1 MKYLVIEMF
10 GRNRINLKVEKTLG
24 QAVVT
29 ANKRLLDYIDEYGL
43 NNQTLTHD
51 DDYELTNEDQAN
63 EPNLRARLDYLDIA
77 VDINIAP
84 LPED

>member
-1 MKYLVIEMF
+1 MF
-10 GRNRINLKVEKTLG
+10 GRNLISLKVEKTLD

-29 ANKRLLDYIDEYGL
+29 ANKRLLDYMDEYGL
-43 NNQTLTHD
+43 NNQTLVQD
-51 DDYELTNEDQAN
+51 DDYELANKERAN

-77 VDINIAP
+77 VDIHIAP

>member
-10 GRNRINLKVEKTLG
+10 GRNLISLKVEKTLS

-29 ANKRLLDYIDEYGL
+29 ANKRLLDYMDEYGL
-43 NNQTLTHD
+43 NNQTLVQD
-51 DDYELTNEDQAN
+51 DDYELAN
-63 EPNLRARLDYLDIA
+63 EERANESNLRARLDYLDIA
-77 VDINIAP
+77 VDIHIAP

>member
-10 GRNRINLKVEKTLG
+10 GRNLISLKTEKTLG

-29 ANKRLLDYIDEYGL
+29 ANKRLLDYMDEYGL
-43 NNQTLTHD
+43 NEQTLVQD
-51 DDYELTNEDQAN
+51 DDYELAN
-63 EPNLRARLDYLDIA
+63 ESNLCASMDALGVT
-77 VDINIAP
+77 VDIHIAP

>member
-10 GRNRINLKVEKTLG
+10 GRNLISLKVEKTLG

-29 ANKRLLDYIDEYGL
+29 ANKRLLDYMDEYGL
-43 NNQTLTHD
+43 NNQTLVQD
-51 DDYELTNEDQAN
+51 DDYELAN
-63 EPNLRARLDYLDIA
+63 ESNLRARLDYLDIA
-77 VDINIAP
+77 VDIHIAH